1 MKLAIILTLSTL
13 VESSRVATSSLH
25 DAKRLRTRE
34 VYKSKPKQQMVKD
47 KKNNNRYLDETFL
60 GFASLS
66 VPIDSLSLSINLDDD
81 GADPIIVDDVV
92 GVNGTTLNATDTT
105 TTPPTTTTNEI
116 FLVEDDIPTNSSAEE
131 DEMLGETPDD
141 ETIPTPSC
149 PETLTHMHAIDDI
162 STMYY
167 TLVPSTPSTAN
178 NGILCARIEV
188 NSDKGWVG
196 FGISTTGEMKDSQ
209 GILGL
214 PNDDGLTGS
223 VLKYWLSNGDERIT
237 EMSADKQTLLDTSI
251 TQEIGGLTTMS
262 FTKLLVEE
270 GDEIPILESGENIFL
285 HARGP
290 WNWPSYHDAR
300 MAFVKDFAL
309 DEEPLGGGLVLEPGP
324 VILPPEDGMSM
335 SLPMDLSIDD
345 ISDAMNPTMKP
356 TIQPTMPGNLDPT
369 PTPTTSGSMEATP
382 IVGTDNRPP
391 TAAVSISTTE
401 APVAPSV
408 VSTPCA
414 FCPNG
419 IPDPDKVVTTS
430 DEGNAATCEVT
441 NLYASTLQSNTIECN
456 DLQLIEIVCCSS
468 EASDSTPTLDG
479 IAFAPSPKPV
489 APPANSVDRSP
500 SSRYVY

>member
-1 MKLAIILTLSTL
+1 M
-13 VESSRVATSSLH
+13 R
-25 DAKRLRTRE
+25 
-34 VYKSKPKQQMVKD
+34 
-47 KKNNNRYLDETFL
+47 
-60 GFASLS
+60 
-66 VPIDSLSLSINLDDD
+66 
-81 GADPIIVDDVV
+81 
-92 GVNGTTLNATDTT
+92 
-105 TTPPTTTTNEI
+105 
-116 FLVEDDIPTNSSAEE
+116 
-131 DEMLGETPDD
+131 
-141 ETIPTPSC
+141 
-149 PETLTHMHAIDDI
+149 
-162 STMYY
+162 
-167 TLVPSTPSTAN
+167 
-178 NGILCARIEV
+178 
-188 NSDKGWVG
+188 
-196 FGISTTGEMKDSQ
+196 
-209 GILGL
+209 
-214 PNDDGLTGS
+214 
-223 VLKYWLSNGDERIT
+223 
-237 EMSADKQTLLDTSI
+237 TLLDTSI

-270 GDEIPILESGENIFL
+270 GDDEIPILESGENIFL

-309 DEEPLGGGLVLEPGP
+309 DEPLGGGLVLEPGP

-335 SLPMDLSIDD
+335 SLPMDLTIIDD
-345 ISDAMNPTMKP
+345 ISDATEPTMKP

-382 IVGTDNRPP
+382 IVGTDNSPP

-401 APVAPSV
+401 APVASDV
-408 VSTPCA
+408 VSSTPCS

-456 DLQLIEIVCCSS
+456 ELQLIEIVCCSS